1 MKTTISKSFLNG
13 FVRALDLTGTKEWP
27 QLSGDRAKDTAA
39 LRSDWK
45 NVGDSIRGETRNYR
59 QA

>member
-1 MKTTISKSFLNG
+1 MKTKISKNFLKG
-13 FVRALDLTGTKEWP
+13 FVRTLDLSGTKEWP

-45 NVGDSIRGETRNYR
+45 SVGDSIRGEMRNCR
-59 QA
+59 QV